1 VAHLHWILESQAG
14 VLGQLEGQQVALHL
28 LAVVGLAV
36 VGGRQGIGPS
46 SAMANRS
53 SASGTE
59 ASGIEASGESRRD
72 SWGRLDLA
80 AGDQQAPG

>member
-1 VAHLHWILESQAG
+1 
-14 VLGQLEGQQVALHL
+14 
-28 LAVVGLAV
+28 VVGLAV
-36 VGGRQGIGPS
+36 VGGCEGIGPS

-59 ASGIEASGESRRD
+59 ASGESRRD
-72 SWGRLDLA
+72 GWGRLDLA